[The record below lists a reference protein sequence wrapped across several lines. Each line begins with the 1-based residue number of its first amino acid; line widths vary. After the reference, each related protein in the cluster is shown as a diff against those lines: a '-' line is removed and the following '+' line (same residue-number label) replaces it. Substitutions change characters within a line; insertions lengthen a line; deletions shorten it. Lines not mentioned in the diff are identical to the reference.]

1 MNRKKILNKLC
12 CAAVATFMC
21 GSVSAQSLAEAK
33 KLYDEGKYAE
43 AKPALEK
50 LVKQSPNN
58 PSYTLW
64 YGICCYKTGD
74 LENAEKNL
82 KVSVKRKT
90 PEAYKYLADVYYN
103 EYKFEEAEDLLEE
116 YITLL
121 EKKKQDTAEPEAEL
135 DLVTNAKRMMDKVES
150 VTIIDSLVVDKDDFL
165 SAYKLSEESG
175 SLKSFG
181 QFFFSDEP
189 IESSAYVNQKG
200 DKVYYAK
207 PTENNNYCLFTQSY
221 LMDAW
226 GDEKQLPMNVNT
238 SADDN
243 YPFVLSDGVTLYYS
257 SKGNN
262 SIGGYD
268 LFVTRYNMN
277 SDTYLAPEQLGM
289 PFNSP
294 FNDYMIVIDEAKNL
308 GWFVS
313 DRFQPDGKVCVYLFI
328 PDANHPRL
336 ETDDVAEKRSRAK
349 IESIKA
355 TMQQGVSY
363 ADLIELAHQEVPF
376 GDQTIEKDFEFPLGN
391 NTVYYTLDE
400 IRNPKAREIYEKVVS
415 LNKQLKN
422 ESEALNSMRIKYSA
436 SSTSEKANMKQSII
450 SAEQNVDRLKDQVVQ
465 LEKKARNAE
474 ISYLSGKK

>member
-1 MNRKKILNKLC
+1 
-12 CAAVATFMC
+12 
-21 GSVSAQSLAEAK
+21 
-33 KLYDEGKYAE
+33 
-43 AKPALEK
+43 
-50 LVKQSPNN
+50 
-58 PSYTLW
+58 
-64 YGICCYKTGD
+64 
-74 LENAEKNL
+74 
-82 KVSVKRKT
+82 
-90 PEAYKYLADVYYN
+90 
-103 EYKFEEAEDLLEE
+103 
-116 YITLL
+116 
-121 EKKKQDTAEPEAEL
+121 
-135 DLVTNAKRMMDKVES
+135 
-150 VTIIDSLVVDKDDFL
+150 
-165 SAYKLSEESG
+165 
-175 SLKSFG
+175 
-181 QFFFSDEP
+181 
-189 IESSAYVNQKG
+189 
-200 DKVYYAK
+200 
-207 PTENNNYCLFTQSY
+207 
-221 LMDAW
+221 
-226 GDEKQLPMNVNT
+226 
-238 SADDN
+238 
-243 YPFVLSDGVTLYYS
+243 
-257 SKGNN
+257 
-262 SIGGYD
+262 
-268 LFVTRYNMN
+268 MN

-336 ETDDVAEKRSRAK
+336 ETDDVSEKRSRAK

-376 GDQTIEKDFEFPLGN
+376 GDQMIEKDFEFPLGN

>member
-1 MNRKKILNKLC
+1 
-12 CAAVATFMC
+12 
-21 GSVSAQSLAEAK
+21 
-33 KLYDEGKYAE
+33 
-43 AKPALEK
+43 
-50 LVKQSPNN
+50 
-58 PSYTLW
+58 
-64 YGICCYKTGD
+64 
-74 LENAEKNL
+74 
-82 KVSVKRKT
+82 
-90 PEAYKYLADVYYN
+90 
-103 EYKFEEAEDLLEE
+103 
-116 YITLL
+116 
-121 EKKKQDTAEPEAEL
+121 
-135 DLVTNAKRMMDKVES
+135 
-150 VTIIDSLVVDKDDFL
+150 
-165 SAYKLSEESG
+165 
-175 SLKSFG
+175 
-181 QFFFSDEP
+181 
-189 IESSAYVNQKG
+189 
-200 DKVYYAK
+200 
-207 PTENNNYCLFTQSY
+207 
-221 LMDAW
+221 
-226 GDEKQLPMNVNT
+226 
-238 SADDN
+238 
-243 YPFVLSDGVTLYYS
+243 
-257 SKGNN
+257 
-262 SIGGYD
+262 
-268 LFVTRYNMN
+268 MN

-289 PFNSP
+289 PFNSL